1 MGGSQRVVLWHQEVA
16 SFPFSFLM
24 NSSWLLVFLF
34 LLFYIL
40 FLGLHLKCWKG
51 IYFSHYF
58 YLLFN
63 FLFFGLIINVHFWF
77 RDLLR
82 EGYKKVEVLCII
94 LFLVFLIFVFSEG
107 MLFVSFFWSS
117 FHSSFSP
124 SCGIWP
130 VEGLYVPDPLELAFA
145 NTLLLSNAAVS
156 LGGAFV
162 SREILCSSNIFSL
175 LSFILGWTFISLQ
188 LKEFLILALSIN
200 DSVYGSVFFFLTGLH
215 FFHVVVGLILISF
228 VLWSS
233 NFLFKSVFVIR
244 VSERYL
250 FYSLQ
255 LIYWHFV
262 EVLWLFIFAV
272 LYF

>member
-1 MGGSQRVVLWHQEVA
+1 MG
-16 SFPFSFLM
+16 
-24 NSSWLLVFLF
+24 FLF

-63 FLFFGLIINVHFWF
+63 FLFFGIVILFHFWF

-82 EGYKKVEVLCII
+82 ESYKKVEVLCVV
-94 LFLVFLIFVFSEG
+94 LFLVFLIFVFSEA
-107 MLFVSFFWSS
+107 MLFLSFFWSS

-124 SCGIWP
+124 SFAIWP
-130 VEGLYVPDPLELAFA
+130 LEGLYAPDPLELAFA

-162 SREILCSSNIFSL
+162 SREILSSSVLFSL
-175 LSFILGWTFISLQ
+175 LSFILAWTFISLQ

-200 DSVYGSVFFFLTGLH
+200 DSVYGSVFFFLTGF
-215 FFHVVVGLILISF
+215 FFHVVVGLILLQSF
-228 VLWSS
+228 VLWNS
-233 NFLFKSVFVIR
+233 
-244 VSERYL
+244 
-250 FYSLQ
+250 
-255 LIYWHFV
+255 HFPK
-262 EVLWLFIFAV
+262 
-272 LYF
+272 

>member
-1 MGGSQRVVLWHQEVA
+1 MGHII
-16 SFPFSFLM
+16 SFL
-24 NSSWLLVFLF
+24 VQGFIKRKF
-34 LLFYIL
+34 
-40 FLGLHLKCWKG
+40 
-51 IYFSHYF
+51 
-58 YLLFN
+58 
-63 FLFFGLIINVHFWF
+63 
-77 RDLLR
+77 
-82 EGYKKVEVLCII
+82 KKVEVLCVV
-94 LFLVFLIFVFSEG
+94 LFLVFLIFVFSEA

-117 FHSSFSP
+117 FHASFSP

-175 LSFILGWTFISLQ
+175 LSFILGWTFILQ

-215 FFHVVVGLILISF
+215 FFHVVVDLILVSF

-233 NFLFKSVFVIR
+233 NFLYKSFLGIR

>member
-1 MGGSQRVVLWHQEVA
+1 MGERVVLWHQEVA
-16 SFPFSFLM
+16 SFPFSFLV
-24 NSSWLLVFLF
+24 NSSWLLVLLF
-34 LLFYIL
+34 HMFYIL
-40 FLGLHLKCWKG
+40 FFGLHLKCWKG

-63 FLFFGLIINVHFWF
+63 FLFLGLVISLHFWF
-77 RDLLR
+77 KDLLR
-82 EGYKKVEVLCII
+82 ESYKKVEVLCVV
-94 LFLVFLIFVFSEG
+94 LFLVFLIFVFSEA

-130 VEGLYVPDPLELAFA
+130 IEGLYAPDPLELAFA

-162 SREILCSSNIFSL
+162 SREILCSSVLFSL
-175 LSFILGWTFISLQ
+175 LSFILAWTFISLQ

-228 VLWSS
+228 ILWSS
-233 NFLFKSVFVIR
+233 NFSYKTVSILHVIR

-255 LIYWHFV
+255 LI
-262 EVLWLFIFAV
+262 
-272 LYF
+272 

>member
-1 MGGSQRVVLWHQEVA
+1 MGNADVGCRRLQRVVLWHQEVA
-16 SFPFSFLM
+16 SFPFSFLV
-24 NSSWLLVFLF
+24 NSSWLLV
-34 LLFYIL
+34 LLFHMFYVL
-40 FLGLHLKCWKG
+40 FSGLHLKCWKG
-51 IYFSHYF
+51 IYFSHSF

-63 FLFFGLIINVHFWF
+63 LLFLGLV
-77 RDLLR
+77 
-82 EGYKKVEVLCII
+82 I
-94 LFLVFLIFVFSEG
+94 LFI
-107 MLFVSFFWSS
+107 SFFWSS
-117 FHSSFSP
+117 FHASFSP

-272 LYF
+272 LY

>member
-1 MGGSQRVVLWHQEVA
+1 MGLVQGSERVVLWHQEVA
-16 SFPFSFLM
+16 SFPFSFLV

-34 LLFYIL
+34 HMFYIL
-40 FLGLHLKCWKG
+40 FFGLHLKCWKG

-63 FLFFGLIINVHFWF
+63 FLFLGLVINLHFWF

-82 EGYKKVEVLCII
+82 EGYKKVEVLCVV
-94 LFLVFLIFVFSEG
+94 LFLVFLIFVFSEA
-107 MLFVSFFWSS
+107 MLFLSFFWSS

-124 SCGIWP
+124 SFAIWP
-130 VEGLYVPDPLELAFA
+130 LEGLYAPDPLELAFA

-162 SREILCSSNIFSL
+162 SREILSSSILFSL
-175 LSFILGWTFISLQ
+175 
-188 LKEFLILALSIN
+188 LSIN

-215 FFHVVVGLILISF
+215 FFHVVVGLILLSF

-233 NFLFKSVFVIR
+233 NFSYKSDLWIR

-262 EVLWLFIFAV
+262 EVLWLFIFLV
-272 LYF
+272 LYCV

>member
-1 MGGSQRVVLWHQEVA
+1 MVNFYLFFFVSKRVVLWHQEVA

-24 NSSWLLVFLF
+24 NSAWLLVFLF
-34 LLFYIL
+34 HMFYIL
-40 FLGLHLKCWKG
+40 FLGLLLKCWKG

-63 FLFFGLIINVHFWF
+63 FLFFGIVILFHFWF

-82 EGYKKVEVLCII
+82 ESYKKVEVLCIV
-94 LFLVFLIFVFSEG
+94 LFLVFLIFVFSEAV
-107 MLFVSFFWSS
+107 LFISFFWSS
-117 FHSSFSP
+117 FHASFSP

-162 SREILCSSNIFSL
+162 SREILSSSNILSL
-175 LSFILGWTFISLQ
+175 LSFILAWTFISLQ

-200 DSVYGSVFFFLTGLH
+200 DSVYGSLFFFSYRITFLSCG
-215 FFHVVVGLILISF
+215 G
-228 VLWSS
+228 WSS
-233 NFLFKSVFVIR
+233 SYKF
-244 VSERYL
+244 
-250 FYSLQ
+250 
-255 LIYWHFV
+255 
-262 EVLWLFIFAV
+262 
-272 LYF
+272 